1 MTYLLTDDDTAPVEV
16 AESAIVEVLEDEEAA
31 RDAFDMAQAI
41 MTTLLDRGWTVPM
54 AEDSMADVEGLAYA
68 LDPEAFDNPNL
79 ASGENFRR
87 QANAKEHARR
97 AVAAGWHSPEAVAA
111 IEAVAQRRKEQGR
124 RLIKQR
130 NDARN
135 ALRELAN
142 KAADALVAAHIRR
155 LDADEPGFSGPNN
168 FYAGVSR
175 ARLEA
180 MRVLGVSSLGKKH
193 EIARQVLDHLDQ
205 SDV

>member
-1 MTYLLTDDDTAPVEV
+1 MSYLLTDDDTMPMEASKAAVMEFIENNDHDGDLFDV
-16 AESAIVEVLEDEEAA
+16 ASSVMKILV
-31 RDAFDMAQAI
+31 
-41 MTTLLDRGWTVPM
+41 DRGWKPPSVQDPLT
-54 AEDSMADVEGLAYA
+54 EVEALARVM
-68 LDPEAFDNPNL
+68 DPEAFTMALSSAGVLQKRATDH
-79 ASGENFRR
+79 AEN
-87 QANAKEHARR
+87 
-97 AVAAGWHSPEAVAA
+97 AVAAGWHSPASVAA
-111 IEAVAQRRKEQGR
+111 LEKVAERRQEQGR